1 ANSIDVVRYLCELKT
16 AKAPSHEAMLQ
27 KLNVDT
33 PEEIAIY
40 LTSRLSQGSSNKK
53 TSETKPGL
61 KVADTKPQS
70 TSQAGFF
77 YPNNRTCFSLDQIAA
92 IEARIAELDI
102 EVNGCFS
109 FLYVNHSRK
118 DEKKAGLYELLRIG
132 REPNMK
138 IAEAI
143 KRIEND
149 DRYPEL
155 QTGKLSN
162 RTGKLLDQLKASDPA
177 VVSNRI

>member
-1 ANSIDVVRYLCELKT
+1 
-16 AKAPSHEAMLQ
+16 
-27 KLNVDT
+27 
-33 PEEIAIY
+33 
-40 LTSRLSQGSSNKK
+40 
-53 TSETKPGL
+53 
-61 KVADTKPQS
+61 
-70 TSQAGFF
+70 
-77 YPNNRTCFSLDQIAA
+77 
-92 IEARIAELDI
+92 
-102 EVNGCFS
+102 
-109 FLYVNHSRK
+109 
-118 DEKKAGLYELLRIG
+118 
-132 REPNMK
+132 MK